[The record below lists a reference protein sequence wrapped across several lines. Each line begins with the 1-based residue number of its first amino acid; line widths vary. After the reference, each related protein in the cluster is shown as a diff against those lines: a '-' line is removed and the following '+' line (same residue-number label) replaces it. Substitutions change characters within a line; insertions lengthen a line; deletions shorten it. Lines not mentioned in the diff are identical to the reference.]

1 MVPLPLI
8 VIVVLIILV
17 TTLKHKKED
26 FKCGI
31 FDTTY
36 TTQKVSNWWCNCAKN
51 PKMKGH
57 VCCQIERGDG
67 KKTYYPSDKNDCSG
81 LSCSDAENIFIQ
93 LDEYKKGCQNY
104 EWAPTLQISL
114 ILNLNLIYYFSQ

>member
-26 FKCGI
+26 FKCGL
-31 FDTTY
+31 FNTTY
-36 TTQKVSNWWCNCAKN
+36 TTQKVGNGWCNCAAKF
-51 PKMKGH
+51 PKKMKDH

-67 KKTYYPSDKNDCSG
+67 KTTYYPSDKNKCSG
-81 LSCSDAENIFIQ
+81 LSCFDAENIFKQ

-104 EWAPTLQISL
+104 EWAPYPS
-114 ILNLNLIYYFSQ
+114 N